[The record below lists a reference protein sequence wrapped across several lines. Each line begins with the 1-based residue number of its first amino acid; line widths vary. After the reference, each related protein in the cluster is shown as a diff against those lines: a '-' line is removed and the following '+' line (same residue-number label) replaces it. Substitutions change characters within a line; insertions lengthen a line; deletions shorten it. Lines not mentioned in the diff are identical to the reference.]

1 MQRLG
6 EEKLLRE
13 CVVVGRT
20 VVTVTLQTCVYWW
33 LTNWACGWAQA
44 LESCCLEWACG
55 GEGSVLRCSEILTHL
70 VLDRVSVGLLV
81 KGILSN

>member
-13 CVVVGRT
+13 CVVAGRA
-20 VVTVTLQTCVYWW
+20 VVTVTLETCIYWW
-33 LTNWACGWAQA
+33 LTNWPCVWAQIPLLGVGA
-44 LESCCLEWACG
+44 G
-55 GEGSVLRCSEILTHL
+55 RGGSVLRCSEILTHL
-70 VLDRVSVGLLV
+70 VLDRVSVLLLV